1 MICIECWKSNARRY
15 SKRSSIKFEFD
26 FSDLQKSL
34 ETASKQFPASA
45 EKVLKKEAR
54 NIAKDLK
61 GRVDSEAKGHH
72 YASPRSE
79 SKPKPLAQSFRQ
91 GKVIRSGSK
100 MTVAVT
106 SSAPHYHLYE
116 LGHEMVTHKRKNKKG
131 KGIIGSNRK
140 VGEVKGKKTV
150 AKYMAQRADHAELIG
165 QELLDEILKEAGF
178 DT

>member
-1 MICIECWKSNARRY
+1 M
-15 SKRSSIKFEFD
+15 SSISFD
-26 FSDLQKSL
+26 FDASDLIQSM
-34 ETASKQFPASA
+34 ENAAKQYPASA
-45 EKVLKKEAR
+45 ERVLKKEAR

-61 GRVDSEAKGHH
+61 KRVNSEAKGHH
-72 YASPRSE
+72 YINPRSE
-79 SKPKPLAQSFRQ
+79 AKPKPLAQSFRQ
-91 GKVIRSGSK
+91 GKVIRSGNK

-116 LGHEMVTHKRKNKKG
+116 LGHEMVTHKRKNKRG

-165 QELLDEILKEAGF
+165 QEVLDEILKEAGL

>member
-1 MICIECWKSNARRY
+1 M
-15 SKRSSIKFEFD
+15 SSISFELD
-26 FSDLQKSL
+26 ASDLIKAM
-34 ETASKQFPASA
+34 ETAAKQYPASA

-61 GRVDSEAKGHH
+61 NRVNSEAKGHH
-72 YASPRSE
+72 YISPRSE

-131 KGIIGSNRK
+131 HGMVGSNKK

>member
-1 MICIECWKSNARRY
+1 M
-15 SKRSSIKFEFD
+15 SSISFD
-26 FSDLQKSL
+26 FDASDLIQL
-34 ETASKQFPASA
+34 MENAAKQYPASA
-45 EKVLKKEAR
+45 ERVLKKEAR

-61 GRVDSEAKGHH
+61 GRVNSEAEGHH
-72 YASPRSE
+72 YISPRSE
-79 SKPKPLAQSFRQ
+79 EKPKPLAQSFRQ
-91 GKVIRSGSK
+91 GKVIRSGNK

-116 LGHEMVTHKRKNKKG
+116 LGHDMVTHKRKNKRG
-131 KGIIGSNRK
+131 KGMIGSNRK

-165 QELLDEILKEAGF
+165 QELLDEILREAGL